1 MKPFEPKHKKI
12 RTIIVGIIFSIVF
25 SAVGTKAVY
34 LQIFCGPRLS
44 EKAANQY
51 EKSLNVAGKR
61 GTIYDTNLAE
71 MAVSVD
77 VTSIAGH
84 PRQISDA
91 PTATK
96 TLAGILKLDRKQLLN
111 KLSSQRK
118 FVWIK
123 RHVTPKEAQAVRD
136 IKIAGLDF
144 ISEHKRFYPNKT
156 LAAQLLGFTD
166 IDDNGLE
173 GLEFYYNNYLRGSS
187 VNFTVFKDA
196 LGHNFDAQ
204 EGLGSVSGGNNL
216 ILTIDRTIQYI
227 AETTLEE
234 TVNEFS
240 AKSAMAIVLAPKTGA
255 ILAMAH
261 YPFFNPNTFGDFH
274 RSLWRNR
281 SITDPFEPGSTL
293 KIFSAAAALESGAS
307 SPNSIYYCENGAY
320 KVGKDIVHDTHP
332 YGWLSLQQIIQHS
345 SNIGAVKI
353 SEATGPERLFKTLR
367 EFGFGEKTGIDCPG
381 ETAGSLAPHRQW
393 SPIDT
398 STIAFGQGISVSALQ
413 LVSATGAI
421 ANNGI
426 LMKPYVVQAITDPN
440 GKFIQKFG
448 PQKIR
453 RVVSQATAWILTQ
466 IMRTV
471 TAEGGT
477 GVNAALEGYS
487 VSGKTGTAQ
496 KIDENGE
503 YAEDKFIASFL
514 GFAPMENP
522 QVVVLVVI
530 DEPVKQHYGGIV
542 AAPAFKKITQ
552 RALNYLNI
560 SPKNSPLMVSVGNE
574 A

>member
-1 MKPFEPKHKKI
+1 
-12 RTIIVGIIFSIVF
+12 
-25 SAVGTKAVY
+25 
-34 LQIFCGPRLS
+34 
-44 EKAANQY
+44 
-51 EKSLNVAGKR
+51 
-61 GTIYDTNLAE
+61 
-71 MAVSVD
+71 
-77 VTSIAGH
+77 
-84 PRQISDA
+84 
-91 PTATK
+91 
-96 TLAGILKLDRKQLLN
+96 
-111 KLSSQRK
+111 
-118 FVWIK
+118 
-123 RHVTPKEAQAVRD
+123 
-136 IKIAGLDF
+136 
-144 ISEHKRFYPNKT
+144 
-156 LAAQLLGFTD
+156 
-166 IDDNGLE
+166 
-173 GLEFYYNNYLRGSS
+173 
-187 VNFTVFKDA
+187 
-196 LGHNFDAQ
+196 
-204 EGLGSVSGGNNL
+204 
-216 ILTIDRTIQYI
+216 
-227 AETTLEE
+227 
-234 TVNEFS
+234 
-240 AKSAMAIVLAPKTGA
+240 MAIVMAPQTGA

-261 YPFFNPNTFGDFH
+261 YPFFNPNIFGDFH

-320 KVGKDIVHDTHP
+320 KVGKNIVHDTHP

-381 ETAGSLAPHRQW
+381 ETTGSLAPHRQW

-413 LVSATGAI
+413 LVSAAAAI

-426 LMKPYVVQAITDPN
+426 LMKPYVVQAITAPN

-477 GVNAALEGYS
+477 GVHAALEGYS
-487 VSGKTGTAQ
+487 VCGKTGTAQ

-542 AAPAFKKITQ
+542 AAPAFKTITQ

-560 SPKNSPLMVSVGNE
+560 SPKNSPLMVSLGNE